1 MDKEVVKKQNH
12 KVTLFALFLSLVSI
26 GVLVF
31 GFLLVSSNKVIL
43 LQSVSNI
50 YNKIDIF
57 QKNDMN
63 LLNKVAASKNNGI
76 NSNIV
81 LKRDNTDI
89 LKIDFNYL
97 ESSDDNQT
105 RLDLVINLLEDELV
119 NSNIVLKDNKFYF
132 FIKNITENYYYTD
145 LSYQSIFKTLSS
157 SDYSKIL
164 EYIKDAIDE
173 TIKND
178 DIKKDKVTVKY
189 NDKDKKVNR
198 LTYKIRNKELNNMI
212 KYFTKLIKNDK
223 SLYKNIASLL
233 EISTDSFDKE
243 MDNLSSL
250 FSDDLEKEIFEYD
263 VYYYGFNKIFRYE
276 LKHADSGLMFSYQE
290 NKDNYVINLGTEEN
304 NIVNMVVKSNKDAYD
319 YELSVTNIFDGNKYT
334 ISGTYQKDNLVI
346 NYDDNKVDIT
356 TSSEEKEG
364 NFINR
369 SKILLREDDD
379 NSVEIDINNTN
390 YFDKK
395 VEFNANNSKSIDE
408 IESEELELLINN
420 IKESKLYELLIPFT
434 ESLEMSNLGEMEF
447 LGELK

>member
-97 ESSDDNQT
+97 ENSDDNQT

-212 KYFTKLIKNDK
+212 KYFTKLI
-223 SLYKNIASLL
+223 
-233 EISTDSFDKE
+233 
-243 MDNLSSL
+243 
-250 FSDDLEKEIFEYD
+250 
-263 VYYYGFNKIFRYE
+263 
-276 LKHADSGLMFSYQE
+276 
-290 NKDNYVINLGTEEN
+290 
-304 NIVNMVVKSNKDAYD
+304 
-319 YELSVTNIFDGNKYT
+319 
-334 ISGTYQKDNLVI
+334 
-346 NYDDNKVDIT
+346 
-356 TSSEEKEG
+356 
-364 NFINR
+364 
-369 SKILLREDDD
+369 
-379 NSVEIDINNTN
+379 
-390 YFDKK
+390 
-395 VEFNANNSKSIDE
+395 
-408 IESEELELLINN
+408 
-420 IKESKLYELLIPFT
+420 
-434 ESLEMSNLGEMEF
+434 
-447 LGELK
+447 

>member
-97 ESSDDNQT
+97 ENSDDNQT

-178 DIKKDKVTVKY
+178 DK
-189 NDKDKKVNR
+189 R
-198 LTYKIRNKELNNMI
+198 
-212 KYFTKLIKNDK
+212 
-223 SLYKNIASLL
+223 
-233 EISTDSFDKE
+233 
-243 MDNLSSL
+243 
-250 FSDDLEKEIFEYD
+250 
-263 VYYYGFNKIFRYE
+263 
-276 LKHADSGLMFSYQE
+276 
-290 NKDNYVINLGTEEN
+290 
-304 NIVNMVVKSNKDAYD
+304 
-319 YELSVTNIFDGNKYT
+319 
-334 ISGTYQKDNLVI
+334 
-346 NYDDNKVDIT
+346 
-356 TSSEEKEG
+356 
-364 NFINR
+364 
-369 SKILLREDDD
+369 
-379 NSVEIDINNTN
+379 
-390 YFDKK
+390 
-395 VEFNANNSKSIDE
+395 
-408 IESEELELLINN
+408 
-420 IKESKLYELLIPFT
+420 
-434 ESLEMSNLGEMEF
+434 
-447 LGELK
+447 